1 MSFYI
6 NFQEGETFK
15 FGLQITG
22 LDDVQRVTVA
32 FRNQH
37 DVLFKQFSTTDSTV
51 GDEGDGLYSVSFSDQ
66 MSLKKSGKGF
76 WQFEIES
83 TSKGVVKSDPDY
95 RYEITKSI
103 VNRSSETPV
112 FAVDFNKT
120 FTWDFAAEV
129 PALGADTETFLAAY
143 YASTGRKTVI
153 ITAKADG
160 DTVTHDLGGA
170 VDAVFFGSDNNKDTT
185 INYEYVNGNSFLI
198 KLPVGGDSTFT
209 GKVLCTRI

>member
-37 DVLFKQFSTTDSTV
+37 DVLFKQFTTVDSTV
-51 GDEGDGLYSVSFSDQ
+51 GDEGEGLYSVVFTDQ

-76 WQFEIES
+76 WQIELES
-83 TSKGVVKSDPDY
+83 TSKGIVKSKPKFE
-95 RYEITKSI
+95 YEITKA
-103 VNRSSETPV
+103 VVRRSSET
-112 FAVDFNKT
+112 AVVPEDFNKT
-120 FTWDFAAEV
+120 FVWDFTSEEPTV
-129 PALGADTETFLAAY
+129 GDLTETYLD
-143 YASTGRKTVI
+143 SLIPKKT
-153 ITAKADG
+153 ITLSAVADG
-160 DTVTHDLGGA
+160 ATVTHNMGSV